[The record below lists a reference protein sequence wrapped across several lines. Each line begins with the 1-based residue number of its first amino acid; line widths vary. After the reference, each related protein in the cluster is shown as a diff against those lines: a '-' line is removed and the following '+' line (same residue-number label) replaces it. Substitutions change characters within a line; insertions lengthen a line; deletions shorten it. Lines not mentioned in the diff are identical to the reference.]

1 MTPPSAADEP
11 TPIAAGASA
20 AGGVAAASGKPAAVA
35 GVTAAGISAAAG
47 SLLCWTVTP
56 LLVAALTP
64 HFDLWASN
72 GWRYGLAALMWLPFL
87 LRLLSRGEVPAAL
100 WRRALIPAAFSA
112 GAQVAFVA
120 AFYFTG
126 PAMLTF
132 GLRMQIVATAIGA
145 AVLFPAE
152 RAVIRRPSF
161 LFGAA
166 AVVAG
171 VAGVAALAPAKEP
184 SAADSASN
192 LIGMLLAA
200 VAGVGYAAYAM
211 AVRKCLAGV
220 GARLS
225 FSIISLYV
233 GAAMLL
239 LMVLLG
245 EAPVA
250 QLAAIGPKI
259 WVVLVLSVIF
269 GLAAGHVIY
278 FIALV
283 RLGIAPATGIVQL
296 QPFTV
301 AAASYFLF
309 GELLT
314 AAQTLLGTVAV
325 AGAATMLFTQQR
337 AARERRQE
345 PSREFDTLPVDE
357 TVALEEAELAGRAP
371 EAARGEAPC
380 DAPATL
386 PATHPGPPGSTPPL
400 ERER

>member
-1 MTPPSAADEP
+1 MTSIESPSP
-11 TPIAAGASA
+11 GT
-20 AGGVAAASGKPAAVA
+20 GGLDGSGIGRDTATAAVVGGGA
-35 GVTAAGISAAAG
+35 GPAEGDSHETPGITAVGLSAGAG

-56 LLVAALTP
+56 LLVAMLTA

-72 GWRYGLAALMWLPFL
+72 GWRYGMAALMWLPFL
-87 LRLLSRGEVPAAL
+87 LRRIAGGEVPRSL

-152 RAVIRRPSF
+152 RAVIRRPAF
-161 LFGAA
+161 LIGAA
-166 AVVAG
+166 AVLAG
-171 VAGVAALAPAKEP
+171 VVGVASLAPAREP
-184 SAADSASN
+184 AAESAGSN

-239 LMVLLG
+239 LMVLFG

-250 QLAAIGPKI
+250 QLAAIGPGI
-259 WVVLVLSVIF
+259 WLVMILSVVF

-314 AAQTLLGTVAV
+314 AGQTLLGTLAV
-325 AGAATMLFTQQR
+325 AGAATMLFTQH
-337 AARERRQE
+337 AVASRRRVD
-345 PSREFDTLPVDE
+345 PRREFDTLPVDE
-357 TVALEEAELAGRAP
+357 TVAFEEAELAGSP
-371 EAARGEAPC
+371 ESKTTPAAAEQGRI
-380 DAPATL
+380 ATGKGT
-386 PATHPGPPGSTPPL
+386 A
-400 ERER
+400 